1 MTTVVRGR
9 LTLVDP
15 TTQPIIADFTGAP
28 RLRDL
33 TDKKVGIIDDSKVN
47 ARELL
52 HTVTELLDE
61 RFGSRERQVPP
72 QAFRVQARRPRRHQR
87 DWPRSATTC
96 SSVSAIEGPAARAV
110 CTTGS
115 T

>member
-1 MTTVVRGR
+1 MTTVVRGQ

-61 RFGSRERQVPP
+61 RFGIESVKYHRKP
-72 QAFRVQARRPRRHQR
+72 
-87 DWPRSATTC
+87 SA
-96 SSVSAIEGPAARAV
+96 SKPADPAV
-110 CTTGS
+110 ISEIAEECDYVLVGVGD
-115 T
+115 

>member
-47 ARELL
+47 AREFL

-61 RFGSRERQVPP
+61 RFGSRASSTTASLPRPSPP
-72 QAFRVQARRPRRHQR
+72 IPPSSARCPT
-87 DWPRSATTC
+87 SATTC
-96 SSVSAIEGPAARAV
+96 SSA
-110 CTTGS
+110 
-115 T
+115 